1 MIPFVSFHHHT
12 EYSILDGMSKIEELV
27 KKANEYNL
35 PSVGI
40 TDHGSLSGLIE
51 FYTVCRENN
60 INPVLG
66 CEVYFYPSFKET
78 KSLANKKRYH
88 LTLLAKNID
97 GYNNLLK
104 IVTESEINQ
113 FYYKPIVDFELLQ
126 KYKKDIICLT
136 GCQASLTSEKILQE
150 KYEEFEE
157 KLYIFKDIFK
167 ENLFLEMF
175 VLPSERQ
182 SKINIFL
189 NNYSE
194 KNNIPVILSND
205 SHYILKNDYNIHD
218 ILLALQTKSSIADPK
233 RFKFDGDYYYLL
245 NNKEVFEILQN
256 NSYFSKNT
264 IEKFLDNNLNLSK
277 DIKIELELDKKIIPN
292 YKINNI
298 DEIKNIKLENID
310 LKTDE
315 DKYLVYLLNKNWN
328 KIKNKKIDNEKLK
341 KYKERLIYEIK
352 IIIEMQFSSYFL
364 IVQDY
369 VNYAKN
375 NNIIVGP
382 GRGSAAGSLVS
393 YLLNIT
399 EIDPIEYNL
408 KFERFLVPGRKS
420 VPDIDVDFEPKSRAI
435 IFEYLKTKYGED
447 KIASILTF
455 QYDKNRNSLKDVARA
470 LDYDTQEINNFVKK
484 YIPFCIYGTDEKT
497 KNFTLNDLLK
507 SKNSYKLKEC
517 LNLNNTLKKI
527 FTTAVKIEGIIRNYG
542 CHPAGV
548 IISPIPLVNIIPL
561 KNKNTSNNELYL
573 SQYDMGAIK
582 KIGLLK
588 FDILGLKTLSIIY
601 DTVNYIKINNSD
613 FKLVNPNENKE
624 IDQKVF
630 EIFNDKKLIGVF
642 QFDTK
647 NANILCDLIGV
658 DSFKDIYCITSLNR
672 PATLESKIHE
682 EFSKNKHNNSSI
694 KKTNTP
700 IDNIL
705 EETMGVIVFQEQVM
719 EITKIMASFDNLDAD
734 LIRKSMAEND
744 KTIIEQFKDKF
755 FINSKNN
762 NYSEDFVN
770 EMWERLLKFG
780 SYTFNKSHAVSY
792 SVISY
797 WCAYLKA
804 FYPIEFMCSLLNNES
819 KDNISRVEKEC
830 QEMNI
835 EILPSNINISEKNYI
850 ILNGKI
856 ITGLNRIKGIG
867 DKTLE
872 KILQNRPYNSLE
884 EFLAKT
890 NVNKTILNIFL
901 KLKIIPDNFLINT
914 TRKSIVDNLDKIINY
929 NNKYNIWRFPLS
941 NEEYTEKEF
950 DKFKKELYD

>member
-277 DIKIELELDKKIIPN
+277 DIKIELELDKKIIPS

-298 DEIKNIKLENID
+298 DEI
-310 LKTDE
+310 
-315 DKYLVYLLNKNWN
+315 
-328 KIKNKKIDNEKLK
+328 
-341 KYKERLIYEIK
+341 
-352 IIIEMQFSSYFL
+352 
-364 IVQDY
+364 
-369 VNYAKN
+369 
-375 NNIIVGP
+375 G
-382 GRGSAAGSLVS
+382 
-393 YLLNIT
+393 
-399 EIDPIEYNL
+399 
-408 KFERFLVPGRKS
+408 
-420 VPDIDVDFEPKSRAI
+420 
-435 IFEYLKTKYGED
+435 
-447 KIASILTF
+447 
-455 QYDKNRNSLKDVARA
+455 
-470 LDYDTQEINNFVKK
+470 
-484 YIPFCIYGTDEKT
+484 
-497 KNFTLNDLLK
+497 
-507 SKNSYKLKEC
+507 
-517 LNLNNTLKKI
+517 
-527 FTTAVKIEGIIRNYG
+527 
-542 CHPAGV
+542 
-548 IISPIPLVNIIPL
+548 
-561 KNKNTSNNELYL
+561 
-573 SQYDMGAIK
+573 
-582 KIGLLK
+582 
-588 FDILGLKTLSIIY
+588 
-601 DTVNYIKINNSD
+601 
-613 FKLVNPNENKE
+613 
-624 IDQKVF
+624 
-630 EIFNDKKLIGVF
+630 
-642 QFDTK
+642 
-647 NANILCDLIGV
+647 
-658 DSFKDIYCITSLNR
+658 
-672 PATLESKIHE
+672 
-682 EFSKNKHNNSSI
+682 I
-694 KKTNTP
+694 KKT
-700 IDNIL
+700 L
-705 EETMGVIVFQEQVM
+705 
-719 EITKIMASFDNLDAD
+719 A
-734 LIRKSMAEND
+734 
-744 KTIIEQFKDKF
+744 
-755 FINSKNN
+755 
-762 NYSEDFVN
+762 
-770 EMWERLLKFG
+770 
-780 SYTFNKSHAVSY
+780 
-792 SVISY
+792 
-797 WCAYLKA
+797 
-804 FYPIEFMCSLLNNES
+804 
-819 KDNISRVEKEC
+819 
-830 QEMNI
+830 
-835 EILPSNINISEKNYI
+835 
-850 ILNGKI
+850 
-856 ITGLNRIKGIG
+856 
-867 DKTLE
+867 
-872 KILQNRPYNSLE
+872 LQNE
-884 EFLAKT
+884 E
-890 NVNKTILNIFL
+890 
-901 KLKIIPDNFLINT
+901 D
-914 TRKSIVDNLDKIINY
+914 
-929 NNKYNIWRFPLS
+929 
-941 NEEYTEKEF
+941 
-950 DKFKKELYD
+950 